1 MNKIKVDVVMMGP
14 PSSGKGTV
22 AQELQRIMGAK
33 IVSPGDIYRDLRE
46 QNTELGRLVRSSLE
60 NGGYCPDSL
69 TNRIMMEEFRSKQGS
84 ILISD
89 GYPRTNSQLVH
100 MLAHC
105 DVGCFVRTDAP
116 YDKLIY
122 AAQNR
127 IQCSQCGKICNKL
140 RPSDYCACNAEMKT
154 RFDDT
159 PEIYKARYD
168 KYMSSTKPTLDL
180 IAELPN
186 YAQFEVLF
194 HSERMADVVSFVKNH
209 LTELS
214 IA

>member
-1 MNKIKVDVVMMGP
+1 MKKIKVDVVLMGP
-14 PSSGKGTV
+14 PSSGKGTI
-22 AQELQRIMGAK
+22 AQELKSVLGANV
-33 IVSPGDIYRDLRE
+33 VSPGDIYRDLRE
-46 QNTELGRLVRSSLE
+46 QQTELGILVKNALA

-69 TNRIMMEEFRSKQGS
+69 TNRIMMEEFRSKQDC

-100 MLAHC
+100 LLAHC

-116 YDKLIY
+116 YDKL
-122 AAQNR
+122 ALASKHR
-127 IQCSQCGKICNKL
+127 IQCSKCNKICNKL
-140 RPSDYCACNAEMKT
+140 RPDDYCNCQAEMKT

-159 PEIYKARYD
+159 PEIYKARYE

-194 HSERMADVVSFVKNH
+194 QSEKMVDVLSYVKAH
-209 LTELS
+209 IAALS